1 MAVMK
6 TSYTTKSGKDDTELF
21 FKRGKLVAIAEK
33 TRYGYKLLS
42 FPSLRLIGTFENLYN
57 VIPHIERQQ
66 NQESIEA

>member
-6 TSYTTKSGKDDTELF
+6 TSYTTKSADDSELF

-33 TRYGYKLLS
+33 TRAGYKLLA
-42 FPSLRLIGTFENLYN
+42 FPSLKLIGHFENLYN